1 MQTTQQQQAQTL
13 FFRSDLNQEEIADIV
28 GINRKTLYTWIRKF
42 GWTRTR
48 TEDEL
53 TRDRV
58 ISQTLSLME
67 RINLKTATKN
77 NWNYNPEDIKALSK
91 LAGIIKTLKST
102 KLANEDSKAIKGFM
116 KFVAENNPDA
126 QEVIKSSI
134 DKYLQSKS
142 GAATE
147 SYAEFSP
154 NLVLE
159 KDKYYD
165 EVLEKQDNEPEEEK
179 PETNPHGKDTTIP
192 APLPKGSIWD
202 TNSYTT
208 KEDYSRQKKSAI
220 EMALQS
226 LLDEDEQNPDTP
238 KPQNMNTEN
247 NSEAA

>member
-1 MQTTQQQQAQTL
+1 MNTQQQQAQTL

-102 KLANEDSKAIKGFM
+102 KLANEDSKALKGFM

-165 EVLEKQDNEPEEEK
+165 EVLETQDNEPEEVIQEEVTPPKLSETKSQKDEDAEYYDGIMTRFLDGLILERDFAELQEK
-179 PETNPHGKDTTIP
+179 RRLEKEQGILSPQNETNING
-192 APLPKGSIWD
+192 
-202 TNSYTT
+202 
-208 KEDYSRQKKSAI
+208 
-220 EMALQS
+220 
-226 LLDEDEQNPDTP
+226 
-238 KPQNMNTEN
+238 
-247 NSEAA
+247 